1 MSPAERNGT
10 APVNEDL
17 VPPYE
22 APAQANETLPQPDNA
37 PAPVNGDTLP
47 AYSAPA
53 RANGHPA
60 PPNTAPPN
68 TPLAPVNGDPAP
80 ANGHPA
86 PPDNTPAPANSDPAR
101 ANGNPRPANRHP
113 APPDNT
119 PARADDAPPP
129 HHDTPAPPTSDP
141 TPVHDDLVL
150 VSLDAAGREVRRRC
164 ADVLYGAGDP
174 ALAEELLARYP
185 GCLLVS
191 VRDGSG
197 RCVTL
202 SRTGRRIC
210 AAPVTGERE
219 HAQLAAALHRWLVG
233 LSARPAPAAGPQGA
247 GRPRG

>member
-10 APVNEDL
+10 APVKEDL

-22 APAQANETLPQPDNA
+22 APAQANEALPQPDNA
-37 PAPVNGDTLP
+37 PAPVNGDPLP

-60 PPNTAPPN
+60 PPDTAPPN
-68 TPLAPVNGDPAP
+68 TAPAPINGDPAR
-80 ANGHPA
+80 ANG
-86 PPDNTPAPANSDPAR
+86 DPAR

-113 APPDNT
+113 APPRNI
-119 PARADDAPPP
+119 PARADDAPRP

-150 VSLDAAGREVRRRC
+150 VSLDAASREVRRRC

-210 AAPVTGERE
+210 AATVTGERE